1 MLLLCNPVVSTVLVY
16 IAGLIV
22 CVVEDASLLRGD
34 LSAVE
39 QNMSFLEHLAHTKM
53 LVPTYV
59 VETWK
64 KPDIGF
70 QWSKKHSLYVMQEL
84 LSSIRYMY
92 VQYVC
97 TIRMLTFEFS
107 LVLH

>member
-1 MLLLCNPVVSTVLVY
+1 M
-16 IAGLIV
+16 
-22 CVVEDASLLRGD
+22 VEDASLLRGD

-53 LVPTYV
+53 LAPTYV

-84 LSSIRYMY
+84 LSSIKY
-92 VQYVC
+92 VQTVC
-97 TIRMLTFEFS
+97 TIRMLTFGFS

>member
-84 LSSIRYMY
+84 LSSIKY
-92 VQYVC
+92 VQTVC
-97 TIRMLTFEFS
+97 TIRVRTFEFS